1 MSKIHKIVFV
11 LFEELQKIGLQSKF
25 DKNAI

>member
-11 LFEELQKIGLQSKF
+11 LFEEFQKIGLQSKF